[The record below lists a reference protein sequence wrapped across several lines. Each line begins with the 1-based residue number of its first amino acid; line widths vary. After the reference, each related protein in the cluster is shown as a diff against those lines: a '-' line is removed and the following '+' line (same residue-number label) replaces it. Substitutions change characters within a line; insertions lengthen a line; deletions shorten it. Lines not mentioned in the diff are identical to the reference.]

1 MKDMLERIYAGFLGM
16 NIGIRLG
23 APVEPAAW
31 DFDRIARYYGDIR
44 GYVKNYKNFAADDDV
59 NGPVYFL
66 RGYLDNGLDKPLT
79 PEAVGNAWLNYA
91 RNGIGLYWWGG
102 EGVSTEHTAYLN
114 LKRGIPAPQSGSI
127 AQNGIVLAEQI
138 GGQIF
143 IDTWGLIALGDP
155 HRAAELAMAAASVS
169 HDGNGLYGAAFIA
182 ACIAAAY
189 EAESV
194 AEILEAGLK
203 EIPGDCTYAHVVRD
217 VWDFYRA
224 NPGDFRKC
232 MTYLIENWGYDK
244 YPGVCHIIPNAGVC
258 VLAMLYGE
266 GDLSRTVEIATMCGW
281 DTDCN
286 AGNVG
291 TILGVYQGLSGIPAH
306 YREPINDFIVLSG
319 ISGYLNNLDVP
330 TYAKFLYQVSRIAR
344 GLEPDGK
351 VRLPRGGEL
360 LMDFVLPGAT
370 HGLRLSNTLR
380 YALHPEQEGLAV
392 IVDRI
397 LPEDSCDV
405 YYKPFYRRED
415 FDDERYKPVFSPT
428 VYSGQTLSV
437 TMTPEL
443 ILEGQIVV
451 CPYVLTA
458 VRKERLDGQPVVL
471 EHGKKTELRFRI
483 PDTWGDCI
491 SQLGFH
497 VEAAGATS
505 RVFAV
510 LHLHALTVTGK
521 PDYRISTLLCREE
534 FLQQTPFSL
543 NEGKWS
549 TRGGALL
556 CRTEVPAQA
565 YTGNYYA
572 GDVAVSSDVLAAAG
586 SCLMLRAAGACRYT
600 AAGFMEPGKVGLRCH
615 NHAGTEKWITDF
627 SWEAGRSYHIT
638 VTAGGNCVTLLIDG
652 EPVFFKALETISPYG
667 MVGFA
672 QEYPAEGCFR
682 DLQVRESGDYQEIIP
697 YEKRKELNKQEE

>member
-31 DFDRIARYYGDIR
+31 DFERIAKYYGDIR

-66 RGYLDNGLDKPLT
+66 RGYLDNGLHKPLT
-79 PEAVGNAWLNYA
+79 PQAVGEAWLNYA

-155 HRAAELAMAAASVS
+155 HRAAELARTAASVS

-182 ACIAAAY
+182 ACIASAY
-189 EAESV
+189 EAKSV
-194 AEILEAGLK
+194 GEILEAGLK
-203 EIPGDCTYAHVVRD
+203 EIPQDSTYAQVVRA
-217 VWDFYRA
+217 VWDFYRE
-224 NPGDFRKC
+224 NPEDYRKC

-291 TILGVYQGLSGIPAH
+291 TILGVYQGLGGIPAH

-319 ISGYLNNLDVP
+319 ISGYLNILDVP
-330 TYAKFLYQVSRIAR
+330 TYAKFLYQVSRITR
-344 GLEPDGK
+344 GLDPDGQ

-360 LMDFVLPGAT
+360 LMDFALPGST

-380 YALHPEQEGLAV
+380 YALKPEPEGLGV

-428 VYSGQTLSV
+428 VYSGQTLTV
-437 TMTPEL
+437 TLTPEM
-443 ILEGQIVV
+443 ILEGEIVV
-451 CPYVLTA
+451 RPYVLTA
-458 VRKERLDGQPVVL
+458 VRKERLEGQPVVL
-471 EHGKKTELRFRI
+471 EHGKKTQLRFRI
-483 PDTWGDCI
+483 PHTWGDCI

-497 VEAAGATS
+497 VEAAAGTAG
-505 RVFAV
+505 RVMAV
-510 LHLHALTVTGK
+510 LHLQELTVTGK
-521 PDYRISTLLCREE
+521 PEYSISTLLCREE

-549 TRGGALL
+549 AQAGWLH

-565 YTGNYYA
+565 YTGNYYT
-572 GDVAVSSDVLAAAG
+572 GDVTLSTDILAAEG

-600 AAGFMEPGKVGLRCH
+600 AAGFLAPGKVGLRCH
-615 NHAGTEKWITDF
+615 NHGDTEETLVDF
-627 SWEAGRSYHIT
+627 PWEAGRSYHVT
-638 VTAGGNCVTLLIDG
+638 VAAEGNCITLLVDG
-652 EPVFFKALETISPYG
+652 ELVLSQAVETISPYG

-672 QEYPAEGCFR
+672 QECPGTGAFR
-682 DLQVRESGDYQEIIP
+682 DLHVRETGE
-697 YEKRKELNKQEE
+697 YEKLIPNRELQ

>member
-31 DFDRIARYYGDIR
+31 DFERIAKYYGDIR

-66 RGYLDNGLDKPLT
+66 RGYLDNGLHKPLT
-79 PEAVGNAWLNYA
+79 PQAVGEAWLNYA

-127 AQNGIVLAEQI
+127 EQNGIVLAEQI

-143 IDTWGLIALGDP
+143 IDTWGLIALGAP
-155 HRAAELAMAAASVS
+155 HRAAELAMTAASVS

-182 ACIAAAY
+182 ACIASAY
-189 EAESV
+189 EAKSV
-194 AEILEAGLK
+194 EEILEAGLK
-203 EIPGDCTYAHVVRD
+203 EIPQDSTYAQVVRA
-217 VWDFYRA
+217 VWDFYRE
-224 NPGDFRKC
+224 NPEDYRKC

-291 TILGVYQGLSGIPAH
+291 TILGVYQGLGGIPAH

-319 ISGYLNNLDVP
+319 ISGYLNILDVP
-330 TYAKFLYQVSRIAR
+330 TYAKFLYQVSRITR
-344 GLEPDGK
+344 GLDPDGQ

-360 LMDFVLPGAT
+360 LMDFALPGST

-380 YALHPEQEGLAV
+380 YALKPEPEGLAV
-392 IVDRI
+392 VVDRI

-428 VYSGQTLSV
+428 VYSGQTLTV
-437 TMTPEL
+437 TLTPEM

-451 CPYVLTA
+451 RPYVLTA
-458 VRKERLDGQPVVL
+458 VRKERLEGQPVVL
-471 EHGKKTELRFRI
+471 EHGKKTRLRFRI
-483 PDTWGDCI
+483 PHTWGDCI

-497 VEAAGATS
+497 VEAAAGTAG
-505 RVFAV
+505 RVMAV
-510 LHLHALTVTGK
+510 LHLQELTVTGK
-521 PDYRISTLLCREE
+521 PEYSISTLLCREE

-549 TRGGALL
+549 AQAGWLH

-572 GDVAVSSDVLAAAG
+572 GDVTLSTDIQAEAG

-600 AAGFMEPGKVGLRCH
+600 AVGFLAPGKAGLRCH
-615 NHAGTEKWITDF
+615 NHRDTEEYLADF
-627 SWEAGRSYHIT
+627 PWEAGRSYHVT
-638 VTAGGNCVTLLIDG
+638 VAAEGNCITLFVEG
-652 EPVFFKALETISPYG
+652 ELVLSQAVETISPYG

-672 QEYPAEGCFR
+672 QECPGTGAFR
-682 DLQVRESGDYQEIIP
+682 DLHVKETGDYEKLIP
-697 YEKRKELNKQEE
+697 NRELQ